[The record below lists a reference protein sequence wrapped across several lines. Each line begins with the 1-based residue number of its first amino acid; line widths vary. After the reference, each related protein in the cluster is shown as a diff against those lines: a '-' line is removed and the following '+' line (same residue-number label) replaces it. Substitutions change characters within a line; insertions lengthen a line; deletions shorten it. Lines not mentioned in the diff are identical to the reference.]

1 MSGGKLSALQW
12 RVLELLS
19 ALAPPWTLTG
29 GGALAGFHLKHRTT
43 RDLDLFWHGLQQLES
58 LPEEVRSRL
67 ISEGLE
73 VSPVQSG
80 ATFARLRIKDGAET
94 CILDLVADPVA
105 PIESPVQIR
114 AGSFL
119 VLIDTPH
126 EILVNKLNALLSRSE
141 LRDLEDVKAL
151 LAAGGDLE
159 RALADASKKD
169 GGFSPLTLSWVLKE
183 LRPASLAQVA
193 GVDPEKAQELE
204 TFRDGLV
211 ERILE
216 LSPPERET
224 GRQ

>member
-29 GGALAGFHLKHRTT
+29 GGALVGFHLKHRTT

-67 ISEGLE
+67 VSEGLE

-80 ATFARLRIKDGAET
+80 ATFVRLRVRDGAET

-105 PIESPVQIR
+105 TIESPLQIR
-114 AGSFL
+114 VGRAL
-119 VLIDTPH
+119 ILIDTPH

-193 GVDPEKAQELE
+193 GVNPEKARELE
-204 TFRDGLV
+204 IFRNSLV
-211 ERILE
+211 ERILQ
-216 LSPPERET
+216 LSPPEGGPDR
-224 GRQ
+224 R